1 MTGHPLRT
9 SDLMQAFLNDE
20 TRLQVESL
28 PFLLPHAKEIDDP
41 TQESASRIG
50 LQVLGY
56 MAILLRRKVGRP
68 NRGRHQST
76 SNTYFSSSRKDGGPI
91 YCVTRYQGRAS

>member
-41 TQESASRIG
+41 TKS
-50 LQVLGY
+50 
-56 MAILLRRKVGRP
+56 P
-68 NRGRHQST
+68 H
-76 SNTYFSSSRKDGGPI
+76 
-91 YCVTRYQGRAS
+91 RASVFRF